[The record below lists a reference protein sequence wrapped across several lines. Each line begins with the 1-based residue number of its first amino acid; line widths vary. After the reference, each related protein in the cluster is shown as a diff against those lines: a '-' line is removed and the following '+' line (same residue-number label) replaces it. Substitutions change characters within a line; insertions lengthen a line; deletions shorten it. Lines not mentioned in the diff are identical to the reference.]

1 MKRTLSRATRGY
13 LCKASLTLSIATRGY
28 LCVGETIEI
37 IDKPVV
43 KYNNGGSGSIKTP
56 TLKTP
61 ILNPYDLIR
70 QENDDTMLLIIKIFI
85 ECQENA

>member
-28 LCVGETIEI
+28 LCIEETIEI
-37 IDKPVV
+37 VDKPV
-43 KYNNGGSGSIKTP
+43 KYNNGGSGNVKTP

>member
-1 MKRTLSRATRGY
+1 MKKTLSRATRGY
-13 LCKASLTLSIATRGY
+13 LCKSSLILSIATRGY
-28 LCVGETIEI
+28 LCIEETVEI
-37 IDKPVV
+37 IEKPA
-43 KYNNGGSGSIKTP
+43 KYNNGGFGNIKTS

-61 ILNPYDLIR
+61 IPNRYDVSR